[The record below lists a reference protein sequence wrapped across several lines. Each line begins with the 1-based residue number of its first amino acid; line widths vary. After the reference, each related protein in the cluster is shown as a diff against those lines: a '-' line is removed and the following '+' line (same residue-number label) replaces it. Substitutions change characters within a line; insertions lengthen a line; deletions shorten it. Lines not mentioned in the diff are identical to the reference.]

1 MTFAVLS
8 VHVKFFF
15 LSFKVIKL
23 HKVKFD
29 NLTSLTT
36 IIFDGLTVQEVVI
49 KLLFIGNL
57 LVETNNIQC
66 FLNNNDKYIT
76 VVGTKNVIRVDAKT
90 GYNF

>member
-1 MTFAVLS
+1 MFSCKIFL
-8 VHVKFFF
+8 FFF
-15 LSFKVIKL
+15 IFFEVIKL

-29 NLTSLTT
+29 NLLDIWWIDSSRSR
-36 IIFDGLTVQEVVI
+36 I

-76 VVGTKNVIRVDAKT
+76 VGGTKNVICVDAKT